1 MKLKEPINPFKM
13 MRVDPYEQM
22 EMHLKALSSF
32 CHAGADC
39 RECPL
44 GQTTYL
50 KEKGNPRYSC
60 PVFAYPSSE
69 KAKKKIRGWQML
81 PGKLPEMSI
90 YGISREVI
98 IIVRH
103 IADPEKDPFPT
114 DDSNFC
120 GIYLARYYSTEI
132 WATETTE
139 FPTKDV
145 VAWMDL
151 PEAPWYIEE
160 MLNSYGLSLR
170 LSLKQEDET
179 NETD

>member
-1 MKLKEPINPFKM
+1 
-13 MRVDPYEQM
+13 
-22 EMHLKALSSF
+22 
-32 CHAGADC
+32 
-39 RECPL
+39 
-44 GQTTYL
+44 
-50 KEKGNPRYSC
+50 
-60 PVFAYPSSE
+60 
-69 KAKKKIRGWQML
+69 ML

-120 GIYLARYYSTEI
+120 GIYLARYYSTKI
-132 WATETTE
+132 WATETME